1 MKATSRAVL
10 AAGAALVGIS
20 LWGWWSGVRSV
31 REAQAALEQLEARRA
46 ELERRNRALARQIEA
61 LRRDAA
67 ARERA
72 AREYL
77 GVVSPEETVVFLPAP
92 TASPPPRPEATFPPP
107 QLR

>member
-1 MKATSRAVL
+1 MKPTSRALL
-10 AAGAALVGIS
+10 AAGVALVGIS
-20 LWGWWSGVRSV
+20 LWGWWSGTRSV

-46 ELERRNRALARQIEA
+46 ELERRNRTLARQIEA

-77 GVVSPEETVVFLPAP
+77 GVVSPEETVVLLPTP
-92 TASPPPRPEATFPPP
+92 TASPSPPLPATPALPR
-107 QLR
+107 LR